1 MNLITYRIIF
11 LKKNYISVGPK
22 LPDEYVFSFQNK
34 LINFNHFFFCNFLVD
49 DYKIFD
55 FTIDTFRLLAIL
67 FFSSLFKL
75 MTVKLI

>member
-1 MNLITYRIIF
+1 MLTYRIIF
-11 LKKNYISVGPK
+11 FKKNYISVGPK

-67 FFSSLFKL
+67 FFSSVFKL
-75 MTVKLI
+75 ITVKPI